1 MLGSEV
7 LNSGR
12 DKEIVILDVADNA
25 LLIVVVTV
33 RINHDIAQIL

>member
-12 DKEIVILDVADNA
+12 DKEIVILDVTDNA

-33 RINHDIAQIL
+33 WINHDIA